1 MASRYEPKDHI
12 QHLEVAPR
20 AEILLDQREI
30 TIQSYQTTV
39 LFDIDALKAGIDSAW
54 LTPQI
59 PFGVFAHE
67 KTKDHDSLNVVLGL
81 QDSVSVRA
89 YDYEERRPLWYSWQ
103 NAIVDTVN
111 VHYYRDENDLLRFT
125 ATGGGR
131 RITEE
136 RLNEFNEGFL
146 KIPKA
151 AVSKRH
157 FDLDKLREM
166 CFKRFINR
174 LYVVRFSDPS
184 GDEYRS
190 IDHAQFQSREYIDPL
205 AERLQEIHTDPQ
217 VKIES
222 FDSDIEVAS
231 HDLAAPVRVRFFIRG
246 LSGSLR
252 LRFPTM
258 NYRSQLKT
266 AQEQARV
273 AYRIVDATV
282 NLILDAD
289 YYTQQHRSLE
299 ELDTNVGIF
308 PDMVNLVPFREVLI
322 EASAR
327 EEFFQNI
334 DIGAFWNAW
343 LPHLR
348 TLDEL
353 IASDAVRSHVVDLID
368 ELVGRDPG
376 QAIKLLLACNGDPK
390 LAGVGLIT
398 AEAVTSQLQAIPSEM
413 RPHAEEA
420 LVAWSLDHETESW
433 QVDVETG
440 TITVFA
446 ALRWKVQDFA
456 PELLAK
462 IVWKLVGL
470 LHNRLTA
477 ATGDC
482 GSALRQFQWCM
493 TIAKTFPPQQT
504 GMTAGLRL
512 VAEGKAP
519 RTVADS
525 AHVLKAPVGDL
536 RALDSA
542 ILDQFGLA
550 MWPSFRAYRD
560 DGKAILEND
569 GIGAAIGVRIVPA
582 GMLFGDDGGGKASD
596 ILSGDSIAMPAGA
609 ELAAVDVRFEK
620 FGREYCIAVPLADKS
635 PDGSD
640 QPGYVPVLERIEAGV
655 RQIGSDIA
663 LLPPVVAAVGR
674 NVDAVLQTT
683 TAIAKNEYELRQE
696 NAELRE
702 LAKGGILQF
711 ATRIKAD
718 DFRAFAAV
726 MLAGNRSKAAQC
738 LGIPQRTFYDRVD
751 SWLARGPDYRRM
763 HRMVEWRKKSLR
775 KIKVRLDDSLLGTE
789 IDGQAENPETI
800 RDVLAAIRDGD
811 DARSHDDL
819 LRDILQAIIN
829 QNPGNWQ
836 SIRAELVEILEGEV
850 TPQ

>member
-1 MASRYEPKDHI
+1 
-12 QHLEVAPR
+12 
-20 AEILLDQREI
+20 
-30 TIQSYQTTV
+30 
-39 LFDIDALKAGIDSAW
+39 
-54 LTPQI
+54 
-59 PFGVFAHE
+59 
-67 KTKDHDSLNVVLGL
+67 
-81 QDSVSVRA
+81 
-89 YDYEERRPLWYSWQ
+89 
-103 NAIVDTVN
+103 
-111 VHYYRDENDLLRFT
+111 
-125 ATGGGR
+125 
-131 RITEE
+131 
-136 RLNEFNEGFL
+136 
-146 KIPKA
+146 
-151 AVSKRH
+151 
-157 FDLDKLREM
+157 
-166 CFKRFINR
+166 
-174 LYVVRFSDPS
+174 
-184 GDEYRS
+184 
-190 IDHAQFQSREYIDPL
+190 
-205 AERLQEIHTDPQ
+205 
-217 VKIES
+217 
-222 FDSDIEVAS
+222 
-231 HDLAAPVRVRFFIRG
+231 
-246 LSGSLR
+246 
-252 LRFPTM
+252 
-258 NYRSQLKT
+258 
-266 AQEQARV
+266 
-273 AYRIVDATV
+273 
-282 NLILDAD
+282 
-289 YYTQQHRSLE
+289 
-299 ELDTNVGIF
+299 
-308 PDMVNLVPFREVLI
+308 
-322 EASAR
+322 
-327 EEFFQNI
+327 
-334 DIGAFWNAW
+334 
-343 LPHLR
+343 
-348 TLDEL
+348 
-353 IASDAVRSHVVDLID
+353 
-368 ELVGRDPG
+368 
-376 QAIKLLLACNGDPK
+376 
-390 LAGVGLIT
+390 
-398 AEAVTSQLQAIPSEM
+398 
-413 RPHAEEA
+413 
-420 LVAWSLDHETESW
+420 
-433 QVDVETG
+433 
-440 TITVFA
+440 
-446 ALRWKVQDFA
+446 
-456 PELLAK
+456 
-462 IVWKLVGL
+462 
-470 LHNRLTA
+470 
-477 ATGDC
+477 
-482 GSALRQFQWCM
+482 
-493 TIAKTFPPQQT
+493 
-504 GMTAGLRL
+504 
-512 VAEGKAP
+512 
-519 RTVADS
+519 
-525 AHVLKAPVGDL
+525 
-536 RALDSA
+536 
-542 ILDQFGLA
+542 